1 MGGKLYP
8 LLDEIISELR
18 RISLQTE
25 IIKTETK
32 LIYRLNKR
40 DNRYSFAMGIFFTAI
55 FSFLVA
61 QSSIYRFI
69 SIMLF
74 IIAIVIFIFTK
85 VSRKNER
92 RYQENSAEL
101 RRVI

>member
-32 LIYRLNKR
+32 LIQIKQKR
-40 DNRYSFAMGIFFTAI
+40 
-55 FSFLVA
+55 
-61 QSSIYRFI
+61 
-69 SIMLF
+69 
-74 IIAIVIFIFTK
+74 
-85 VSRKNER
+85 
-92 RYQENSAEL
+92 
-101 RRVI
+101 